1 MTQHPPPLDYS
12 SGRFQ
17 PSEPEG
23 SWGSFALGAVA
34 GLLFSIAYYTLM
46 IQFSVF
52 DKLPFVGFGAVVI
65 KVLAGLRLMRVPRW
79 RKFGIGVIASIP
91 LAVLI
96 LVGIC
101 FTILAKI

>member
-1 MTQHPPPLDYS
+1 MTQYPPPLDYS

-23 SWGSFALGAVA
+23 SWGWFALGAVA
-34 GLLFSIAYYTLM
+34 GLLFSIAYYALL
-46 IQFSVF
+46 IQFSILNQ
-52 DKLPFVGFGAVVI
+52 LPFVGFGAVGI
-65 KVLAGLRLMRVPRW
+65 KVVTGVRLMRVPRW
-79 RKFGIGVIASIP
+79 RRFGIGVIASIP